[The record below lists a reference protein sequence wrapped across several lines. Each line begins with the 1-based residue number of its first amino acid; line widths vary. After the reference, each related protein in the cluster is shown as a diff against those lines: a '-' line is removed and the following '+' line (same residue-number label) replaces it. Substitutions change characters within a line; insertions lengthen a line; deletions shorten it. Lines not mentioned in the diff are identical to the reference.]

1 MAHLSE
7 SMSRH
12 FSENSAS
19 ILLA

>member
-12 FSENSAS
+12 FSENRVS